1 MLLLLKMVQWY
12 YSAAASDGAVLLLL
26 LQLHM
31 APLVWQLVVMLLLLC
46 GWSSRCKWLISSS

>member
-1 MLLLLKMVQWY
+1 MLLLLKMVQWHY
-12 YSAAASDGAVLLLL
+12 FAAASDGAVLLLL

-31 APLVWQLVVMLLLLC
+31 APIMWQLVVMLLLLC